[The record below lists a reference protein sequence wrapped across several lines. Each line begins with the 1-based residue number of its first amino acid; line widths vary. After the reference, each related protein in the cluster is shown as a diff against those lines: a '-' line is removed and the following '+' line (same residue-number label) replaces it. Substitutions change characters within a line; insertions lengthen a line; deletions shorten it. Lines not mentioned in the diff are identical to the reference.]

1 MKNVFITGASGGIG
15 SAAAER
21 FAAAGYTVFA
31 GYASG
36 REAAEE
42 LCRLTGAIPV
52 GIDVSDEK
60 SVGEAFRS
68 IEEKA
73 GGVDVLVNCAG
84 IASIRLFDEITAEEW
99 DRTFAVNVRGL
110 S

>member
-42 LCRLTGAIPV
+42 LRRLTGAIPV
-52 GIDVSDEK
+52 GIDV
-60 SVGEAFRS
+60 
-68 IEEKA
+68 
-73 GGVDVLVNCAG
+73 
-84 IASIRLFDEITAEEW
+84 
-99 DRTFAVNVRGL
+99 
-110 S
+110 